1 MEKNKK
7 TLFCLSDDK
16 KFLSQIQKINDK
28 VDLST
33 EFPDWNKAVQF
44 IIKNTQGED
53 EMSFY
58 FVVDGGKVAKADVGK
73 LNEADVT
80 IEGNAEAMSNL
91 FDGELPVV
99 GAFIT
104 KQLVIKGTIGD
115 AVGVN
120 VLLQAART
128 F

>member
-7 TLFCLSDDK
+7 LFCLSDDK
-16 KFLSQIQKINDK
+16 KFLNQIRKSNDK

-44 IIKNTQGED
+44 IVKNTQGED

-58 FVVDGGKVAKADVGK
+58 FVIDGGKVAKADNGK

-104 KQLVIKGTIGD
+104 KQLV
-115 AVGVN
+115 V
-120 VLLQAART
+120 
-128 F
+128 